1 VWEDSLSHFKH
12 FFLFRGVQRGYF
24 SLARD
29 DGGPERGEEFAS
41 VVGCFAAKHPVDGM
55 EQLSSDGD
63 DRLQLGLVTT
73 QECFVERLQVGI
85 EMNGNQGG
93 HVERATQ
100 IPIASP
106 THAGS

>member
-1 VWEDSLSHFKH
+1 VHSTDLVKGS
-12 FFLFRGVQRGYF
+12 
-24 SLARD
+24 
-29 DGGPERGEEFAS
+29 EEP
-41 VVGCFAAKHPVDGM
+41 VGQCAADGM
-55 EQLSSDGD
+55 EQLASDGD

-85 EMNGNQGG
+85 ETNGNQGG

-106 THAGS
+106 THAGGLVHRGSRDLMYRVQATVRHPLPH